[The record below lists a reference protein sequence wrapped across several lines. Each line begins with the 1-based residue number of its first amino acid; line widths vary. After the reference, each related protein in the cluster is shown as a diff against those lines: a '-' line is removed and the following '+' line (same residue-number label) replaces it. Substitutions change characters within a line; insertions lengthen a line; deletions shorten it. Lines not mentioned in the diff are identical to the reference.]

1 MAHSQE
7 TKTKALE
14 MLMQG
19 HSIKHIENALGVAGR
34 TVRNWR
40 TQMEDEM
47 ETQEWNDSFKQP
59 ELFEDYDPMDGA
71 EEEEITLELSTGERT
86 FTRAEIDEFFLYYSN
101 KGHDFSQRQM
111 INHFGINNLDW
122 GKMKNSF
129 GLLKVSN
136 IFSDFTF
143 DNIPPSHRLQAVED
157 RLAEVHKNANVA
169 IDRAYTKGLQKSLKK
184 KLDAATRYEEVQKHF
199 FASLAANF
207 AEVGTVKVVRRVV
220 EDANGPDNLLLALSD
235 IHINSRVEGLRDA
248 QDYNND
254 VCREYLAKSAID
266 ANAKNAEKVT
276 VLLNGDIIE
285 SITGKNHPDVFTEME
300 NKSTYADGIMKAV
313 NILAEFLGKVNNL
326 DKVIIVS
333 GNHDRLTS
341 SNHEDA
347 HGGAAQII
355 SEFLKLM
362 LYNTEVEWDPKVIS
376 HETKD
381 CVFICSHG
389 DKLQRVKP
397 EEIFYRYGSR
407 NKFNFYLT
415 GHWHNRAIKSDTRFG
430 RHISLPSIF
439 TGNTYS
445 DFAGFTS
452 DPGFLMIY
460 SENGKPVVEDRSL

>member
-1 MAHSQE
+1 
-7 TKTKALE
+7 
-14 MLMQG
+14 
-19 HSIKHIENALGVAGR
+19 
-34 TVRNWR
+34 
-40 TQMEDEM
+40 ME
-47 ETQEWNDSFKQP
+47 
-59 ELFEDYDPMDGA
+59 GA
-71 EEEEITLELSTGERT
+71 EEEEIVLELSEGERT
-86 FTRAEIDEFFLYYSN
+86 FTRAEIDEYFLYYSN

-111 INHFGINNLDW
+111 INHFGLQSIDW
-122 GKMKNSF
+122 GPIKKSF

-143 DNIPPSHRLQAVED
+143 RNIPPSQRLDAVEK
-157 RLAEVHKNANVA
+157 RLSEVHKNPNVA
-169 IDRAYTKGLQKSLKK
+169 IDRAYTKGLQKALKK
-184 KLDAATRYEEVQKHF
+184 KLDTANRAGEVQKHF
-199 FASLAANF
+199 FSQLAANF
-207 AEVGTVKVVRRVV
+207 AEKGTVKVVQRVV
-220 EDANGPDNLLLALSD
+220 EDAKGPESLLLALSD
-235 IHINSRVEGLRDA
+235 IHINSRVQGLRDA
-248 QDYNND
+248 QDYDND
-254 VCREYLAKSAID
+254 VCREYLTKSAIAANRKD
-266 ANAKNAEKVT
+266 AGNVT

-285 SITGKNHPDVFTEME
+285 SVTGKNHPDVFTEME
-300 NKSTYADGIMKAV
+300 NQSTYADGIMKAV
-313 NILAEFLGKVNNL
+313 NILAEFLGKINNL
-326 DKVIIVS
+326 TKVIIVS

-347 HGGAAQII
+347 NGGAAQLI

-376 HETKD
+376 HETEN

-407 NKFNFYLT
+407 DKFNFYLT